1 MRMDVPLM
9 PEEQISTQNEP
20 QAGATENPQ
29 PQAGTTTT
37 QEPQAGESESI
48 SLDEARKLRSEAS
61 NLRKRLKE
69 LDAMNL
75 ELKTFREQTEAAKL
89 SDQEKQALAQKK
101 IEQQLAEH
109 QSQNADLLRQL
120 QEARINNEV
129 FKNASKLNIID
140 IDAAGKL
147 IDASR
152 IDYDESGNP
161 TNIDSL
167 LKDLV
172 KARPWLAGKAQPA
185 TSGGATNPSRSQTSG
200 PQEITKEYVQ
210 EVLKRGNAAFQEM
223 PEQERLRVRKFIA
236 EGGMLK
242 R

>member
-1 MRMDVPLM
+1 M
-9 PEEQISTQNEP
+9 PEETTTPQADPQAGDAEKQP
-20 QAGATENPQ
+20 QAGAT
-29 PQAGTTTT
+29 TTTP
-37 QEPQAGESESI
+37 EPQAGEGSETI

-69 LDAMNL
+69 FEALNT

-101 IEQQLAEH
+101 IEQQLSDF
-109 QSQNADLLRQL
+109 QSQNSDLLRQL

-129 FKNASKLNIID
+129 YKNASKLNIID
-140 IDAAGKL
+140 IDAASKL

-167 LKDLV
+167 LKELV
-172 KARPWLAGKAQPA
+172 KARPWLAGKATQQ
-185 TSGGATNPSRSQTSG
+185 TSGGATNPPRSQTSG
-200 PQEITKEYVQ
+200 PQQITKEYVEQ
-210 EVLKRGNAAFQEM
+210 VQRGGPSAWSALSEDEQRRISAFIRGGGLFKR
-223 PEQERLRVRKFIA
+223 
-236 EGGMLK
+236 
-242 R
+242 